1 MYRLLIE
8 TLLGVNLEG
17 DQLRL
22 NPRLPKSWTTCKIHY
37 RYRQTV
43 YHITITRLVADWAD
57 ANQLFLDGKELA
69 VEAIPLVDDRREH
82 FVELKVWSPVS
93 APENRSVLL
102 PAVWPRPPGTAARV
116 MPEEP
121 AMP

>member
-22 NPRLPKSWTTCKIHY
+22 SPRMPGAWTTYKIHY

-43 YHITITRLVADWAD
+43 YHITLTRLAGAAG
-57 ANQLFLDGKELA
+57 ANQLSLDGQEISGTTL
-69 VEAIPLVDDRREH
+69 PLQDDRQEH
-82 FVELKVWSPVS
+82 TVEMKI
-93 APENRSVLL
+93 RD
-102 PAVWPRPPGTAARV
+102 
-116 MPEEP
+116 
-121 AMP
+121 

>member
-22 NPRLPKSWTTCKIHY
+22 APRLPKTWTTFKIHY

-43 YHITITRLVADWAD
+43 YHITISRRAAD
-57 ANQLFLDGKELA
+57 AGNADLLSLDGQEISGRT
-69 VEAIPLVDDRREH
+69 IPLRDDHQEHMVDLIIE
-82 FVELKVWSPVS
+82 
-93 APENRSVLL
+93 
-102 PAVWPRPPGTAARV
+102 
-116 MPEEP
+116 
-121 AMP
+121 

>member
-22 NPRLPKSWTTCKIHY
+22 APRLPKTWTTFKIHY

-43 YHITITRLVADWAD
+43 YHITITRLATGSTDT
-57 ANQLFLDGKELA
+57 NLLSLDGQELSGKTIPLRDDRKEHA
-69 VEAIPLVDDRREH
+69 VEM
-82 FVELKVWSPVS
+82 KV
-93 APENRSVLL
+93 R
-102 PAVWPRPPGTAARV
+102 
-116 MPEEP
+116 
-121 AMP
+121 

>member
-22 NPRLPKSWTTCKIHY
+22 APRLPKSWTTYKIHY

-43 YHITITRLVADWAD
+43 YHITISRLATGAAE
-57 ANQLFLDGKELA
+57 ANQLLLDGEELS
-69 VEAIPLVDDRREH
+69 VKTVPLVDDRREH
-82 FVELKVWSPVS
+82 FVELKVC
-93 APENRSVLL
+93 NR
-102 PAVWPRPPGTAARV
+102 
-116 MPEEP
+116 
-121 AMP
+121 